1 MSIRAPEFSGKHFD
15 NERLTLSTPSDFI
28 QFNPVQLSDT
38 VPENTAALREACTK
52 LAARDLHASYENTDL
67 IGSNGNVSI
76 RRAHNGMSSGF
87 VITATQLPSK
97 ENLAPEDCVHLETCA
112 GGEAHYHGSKLPSS
126 ESIMHWHLFET
137 FPAIQAIVHVHE
149 SNALL
154 YSESN
159 RSRWAEL
166 GIVES
171 TQDIG
176 GGTIEV
182 GQATAETFTTESD
195 YVILKNHRPDWDP
208 GRTGTVILGRTLEE
222 ALNRTLEIHEV
233 LKE

>member
-1 MSIRAPEFSGKHFD
+1 MSIRAPELSGKHFD

-28 QFNPVQLSDT
+28 QFNPVQLSGA
-38 VPENTAALREACTK
+38 VPENTTALREACTT
-52 LAARDLHASYENTDL
+52 LAARDLHSSYENTDL
-67 IGSNGNVSI
+67 IGSNGNISI
-76 RRAHNGMSSGF
+76 RRTSGF

-97 ENLAPEDCVHLETCA
+97 HNLAPEDCVHLETCA
-112 GGEAHYHGSKLPSS
+112 GGEARFHGAKLPSS

-166 GIVES
+166 SIVES
-171 TQDIG
+171 AQDIG

-182 GQATAETFTTESD
+182 GKATAETFTTETS
-195 YVILKNHRPDWDP
+195 YVILKNHRPVWDP
-208 GRTGTVILGRTLEE
+208 GRTGTVVMGRTLEE
-222 ALNRTLEIHEV
+222 AVDRVLIIHEA
-233 LKE
+233 LKQ

>member
-1 MSIRAPEFSGKHFD
+1 
-15 NERLTLSTPSDFI
+15 LSTSSDFI
-28 QFNPVQLSDT
+28 QFNPVQLSAT
-38 VPENTAALREACTK
+38 VPENTAALREACTT
-52 LAARDLHASYENTDL
+52 LAAHDLHTSYTGTHL
-67 IGSNGNVSI
+67 IGSNGNVSV
-76 RRAHNGMSSGF
+76 RRTVGF

-97 ENLAPEDCVHLETCA
+97 HNLAPEDCVHLETCA
-112 GGEAHYHGSKLPSS
+112 GGDAHFHGAKLPSS

-149 SNALL
+149 SNALI

-171 TQDIG
+171 AQDIG

-182 GQATAETFTTESD
+182 GQATAETFTTETS

-208 GRTGTVILGRTLEE
+208 CRTGTVVIGRTLRE
-222 ALNRTLEIHEV
+222 ALNRTLEIHKA

>member
-1 MSIRAPEFSGKHFD
+1 MSIRAPELSGKHFD

-28 QFNPVQLSDT
+28 QFNPVQLSGA
-38 VPENTAALREACTK
+38 VPENTTALREACTT
-52 LAARDLHASYENTDL
+52 LAARDLHSSYENTDL
-67 IGSNGNVSI
+67 IGSNGNISI
-76 RRAHNGMSSGF
+76 RRTSGF

-126 ESIMHWHLFET
+126 EAIMHWHLFET

-154 YSESN
+154 YSEPN
-159 RSRWAEL
+159 RTRWAEL

-171 TQDIG
+171 AQDIG

-182 GQATAETFTTESD
+182 GRATAEAFTTESS

-208 GRTGTVILGRTLEE
+208 GRTGTVVMGRTLEE
-222 ALNRTLEIHEV
+222 AVNSALKIHEA
-233 LKE
+233 LKQ

>member
-1 MSIRAPEFSGKHFD
+1 MSADR
-15 NERLTLSTPSDFI
+15 DFI

-38 VPENTAALREACTK
+38 VPEDTTALREACTT
-52 LAARDLHASYENTDL
+52 LAARDLHSSYENTNL

-112 GGEAHYHGSKLPSS
+112 GSEAHYHGTQLPSS
-126 ESIMHWHLFET
+126 ESIMHWHLYET

-149 SNALL
+149 SNAQL

-171 TQDIG
+171 AQDIG

-182 GQATAETFTTESD
+182 GQATAETFTTESS

-208 GRTGTVILGRTLEE
+208 GRTGTVILGRTLDE
-222 ALNRTLEIHEV
+222 ALNRTLEIHEA